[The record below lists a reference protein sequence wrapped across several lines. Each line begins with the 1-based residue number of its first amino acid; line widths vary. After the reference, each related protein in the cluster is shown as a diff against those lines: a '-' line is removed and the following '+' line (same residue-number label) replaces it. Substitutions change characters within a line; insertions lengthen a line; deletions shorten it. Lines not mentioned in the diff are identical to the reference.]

1 MNKEILKIRLAQ
13 EAKNWDE
20 MVDRIDEYLKSQQQ
34 TKLQKKSTW
43 IDKAAEEEK
52 QEKDGQNNSDGNLI
66 NKEDINAHIDENG
79 LKAKLM
85 YDPSL
90 KKTDDNIDQITMQ
103 INSLG
108 ESKLEI
114 FT

>member
-20 MVDRIDEYLKSQQQ
+20 MVDRIDEYLQSQQI
-34 TKLQKKSTW
+34 TKLNKKKTFKSEQ
-43 IDKAAEEEK
+43 IAEEQK
-52 QEKDGQNNSDGNLI
+52 YNKNEKDLEGNVI
-66 NKEDINAHIDENG
+66 NKEKINAHVDENG

-90 KKTDDNIDQITMQ
+90 
-103 INSLG
+103 
-108 ESKLEI
+108 
-114 FT
+114 